1 MQKIEGS
8 TKDKELRN
16 QTEAEEIVS
25 GSEEAHIVFFFF
37 FEHFVAHIVEDDCND
52 IAKDFM
58 TQRASL
64 ETLTISFFAFFSF
77 FHTCFFKSLV
87 FFFK

>member
-16 QTEAEEIVS
+16 QTEAEKIVS
-25 GSEEAHIVFFFF
+25 GSEE
-37 FEHFVAHIVEDDCND
+37 AHIVEDDCND

-77 FHTCFFKSLV
+77 FTLFFKSLV
-87 FFFK
+87 FFSSKWM